1 MESNSIKK
9 PFYIAAITL
18 FATTALLVT
27 KPVVSHADAT
37 SRPTVTNINQFDTLS
52 TYQKN
57 VAIFNQQNKDVIN
70 TINSSIS
77 NDVKDGQRDGF
88 NNISMRKKNRSHD
101 YISAYS
107 NYQMIA
113 QGWIAALNHKPENA
127 VPYLTKNTNAGITKK
142 IADDMNY
149 NIHQAYN
156 GYVDGR
162 AAAQRHNANE
172 PNKEDTYYLASYYK
186 GYNDTAKTYYSSTYN
201 KTPFGTTNKA
211 DAQAYYEL
219 MHMTST
225 KTVKKHITKKKVIK
239 KHVKKLK
246 AKKAH
251 KRFPKT
257 VYAKHR
263 TGVHSVPQFN
273 HGKTRYVA
281 KGHKFHVYNKVSDGH
296 GNWRYKVG
304 KHAYITTIPGS
315 IGTHY
320 VKPAHHKR

>member
-1 MESNSIKK
+1 
-9 PFYIAAITL
+9 
-18 FATTALLVT
+18 
-27 KPVVSHADAT
+27 
-37 SRPTVTNINQFDTLS
+37 
-52 TYQKN
+52 
-57 VAIFNQQNKDVIN
+57 
-70 TINSSIS
+70 
-77 NDVKDGQRDGF
+77 
-88 NNISMRKKNRSHD
+88 
-101 YISAYS
+101 
-107 NYQMIA
+107 MIA
-113 QGWIAALNHKPENA
+113 HGWIAAKNNKPVTR
-127 VPYLTKNTNAGITKK
+127 VPYLTENKTEGISKATAQD
-142 IADDMNY
+142 INY
-149 NIHQAYN
+149 SIHQAYN
-156 GYVDGR
+156 GYKDGKQ
-162 AAAQRHNANE
+162 AAINKNTNE
-172 PNKEDTYYLASYYK
+172 PDASDLFYLASYYK